1 MPRSRCEIWIHAV
14 WAVKN
19 REPLLHDKFRRKLFA
34 HIYKRFRES
43 PVIVTAVGGVSDHVH
58 CLFSI
63 SPTYCISKAMKSK
76 AMKDI
81 KGESSRLIN
90 SCLWV
95 EGTFFWQE
103 GYGAFSVSPSQLSR
117 VRNYIFRQEQYHA
130 TKSFDE
136 EIKLFDSLQQRGNS
150 FPR

>member
-14 WAVKN
+14 WTVKN
-19 REPLLHDKFRRKLFA
+19 REPLLYDKFRRKLFA
-34 HIYKRFRES
+34 HVYKRFRES
-43 PVIVTAVGGVSDHVH
+43 PVIVSAVGGVSDHVH

-63 SPTYCISKAMKSK
+63 SATHTIAV
-76 AMKDI
+76 ALKDI

-90 SCLWV
+90 SSLWID
-95 EGTFFWQE
+95 GAFSWQQ
-103 GYGAFSVSPSQLSR
+103 GYGAFSVSPSQLQS
-117 VRNYIFRQEQYHA
+117 VRNYIFRQEEHHA

-136 EIKLFDSLQQRGNS
+136 EIRFIDSLQQRGNS